1 MNLTNFE
8 PIYISDP
15 YNEVLKIYS
24 NISKEFY
31 LYFLNN
37 NLFEEVYKC
46 NYTQINYEF
55 KYKIRNLKYSEYI
68 FKDNIDKL
76 ILSIETFKSFQ
87 TNEIK
92 LIGDTKF
99 RNYTVEH
106 QLKNILYDFKFN
118 DEFNISSKNEIEEYT
133 LRHKQIKYFIFKI
146 KHNITLDKYELCIEF
161 TNEIEFDVKLI
172 DDMCNI
178 IISDCANLLN
188 SFKEIFFDFTKV
200 PGVGLLSNQ
209 ILQTLKI
216 NECYYLDKQDG
227 VRFILLFTNKKV
239 YRYSASTLL
248 ELTDIKYDSNDFY
261 IVDSE
266 YLKDKNEYKVFEVY
280 VSKGVDIRLK
290 PFIERINSFDLKIE
304 SKDTPKVSI
313 NNFKPIND
321 FKELLKYALTP
332 REGTDGIIIQL
343 PEPMKDFNRIYT
355 YKLKPIHLN
364 TIDFLVKKYN
374 SSYRLYLYG
383 NPKKFIVENPK
394 MRPKRD
400 KPTQEIFNYD
410 IHKLDFNKKY
420 NILFDSSLIEN
431 LFYYIPVK
439 GDLEIK
445 DDDIVEMSYQPR
457 GINSWKPIR
466 IRSDKVN
473 PNSYIVGLSTV
484 EILFSPIVAEPKYF
498 KKVVETDDT
507 IKYHNIS
514 HIFRQFS
521 IEHLKLNYISKFIQ
535 NEHIKLLDFM
545 GGRGANLKYFY
556 SIGIDTIFATDFDR
570 EAIIKYHQK
579 VLKLNSTRQFNKPLL
594 KIPIIKP
601 GNIIF
606 NGIGADSNDLD
617 SLLLELNKREEF
629 KEHTIDIVF
638 CGYAIHYISGENR
651 DFKKLNDFLK
661 SVLTRNGLFIVM
673 FHNGDELKKIKEI
686 NVEFKVN
693 ENKKNWKGEP
703 IKYATGKMKL
713 PTINGNDE
721 EIENIVFEK
730 YFEELEDFNIIGSFS
745 PINDNIIKSE
755 VDNAGVFLNYI
766 ETTKVV
772 ILQLKNKV

>member
-266 YLKDKNEYKVFEVY
+266 
-280 VSKGVDIRLK
+280 
-290 PFIERINSFDLKIE
+290 
-304 SKDTPKVSI
+304 
-313 NNFKPIND
+313 
-321 FKELLKYALTP
+321 
-332 REGTDGIIIQL
+332 
-343 PEPMKDFNRIYT
+343 
-355 YKLKPIHLN
+355 
-364 TIDFLVKKYN
+364 
-374 SSYRLYLYG
+374 
-383 NPKKFIVENPK
+383 
-394 MRPKRD
+394 
-400 KPTQEIFNYD
+400 
-410 IHKLDFNKKY
+410 
-420 NILFDSSLIEN
+420 
-431 LFYYIPVK
+431 
-439 GDLEIK
+439 
-445 DDDIVEMSYQPR
+445 
-457 GINSWKPIR
+457 
-466 IRSDKVN
+466 
-473 PNSYIVGLSTV
+473 
-484 EILFSPIVAEPKYF
+484 
-498 KKVVETDDT
+498 
-507 IKYHNIS
+507 
-514 HIFRQFS
+514 
-521 IEHLKLNYISKFIQ
+521 
-535 NEHIKLLDFM
+535 
-545 GGRGANLKYFY
+545 
-556 SIGIDTIFATDFDR
+556 
-570 EAIIKYHQK
+570 
-579 VLKLNSTRQFNKPLL
+579 
-594 KIPIIKP
+594 
-601 GNIIF
+601 
-606 NGIGADSNDLD
+606 
-617 SLLLELNKREEF
+617 
-629 KEHTIDIVF
+629 
-638 CGYAIHYISGENR
+638 
-651 DFKKLNDFLK
+651 
-661 SVLTRNGLFIVM
+661 
-673 FHNGDELKKIKEI
+673 
-686 NVEFKVN
+686 
-693 ENKKNWKGEP
+693 
-703 IKYATGKMKL
+703 
-713 PTINGNDE
+713 
-721 EIENIVFEK
+721 
-730 YFEELEDFNIIGSFS
+730 
-745 PINDNIIKSE
+745 
-755 VDNAGVFLNYI
+755 
-766 ETTKVV
+766 
-772 ILQLKNKV
+772 